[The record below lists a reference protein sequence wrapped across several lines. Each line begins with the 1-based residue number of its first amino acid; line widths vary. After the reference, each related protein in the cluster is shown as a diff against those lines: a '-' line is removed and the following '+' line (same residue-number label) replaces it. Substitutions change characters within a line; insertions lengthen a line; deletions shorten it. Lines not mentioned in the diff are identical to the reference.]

1 MNEGFHLAEKV
12 AKTFSAFLIV
22 PKRMPMKIAIS
33 GKGGVGKTLLAS
45 LLSRI
50 FVESGYSVLAI
61 DADPDANLAATLGFP
76 HAEKITPISEMSA
89 LIEERTGA
97 RPGRAEI
104 YFKLNPKVDDLP
116 EKYCSEYNG
125 IRLIVMG
132 RIKKGGSGC
141 YCPENV
147 LLQALVTHLLLARDE
162 VVILD
167 MEAGIEHLGRATA
180 KAVDKLIVVVEPGRR
195 SVETAYKINKL
206 AQDIGLPNIAVVG
219 NKLRSQS
226 EREFLISSLPGF
238 EFLGFIPY
246 DQALV
251 DADLAN
257 LPLVDSSQQ
266 IITEVRNIYRVL
278 LSTVQASSKIKKG
291 RRNVGSCIVGE
302 HEATTIRLS
311 PKSLISFLIISCPGS
326 EHTNL

>member
-1 MNEGFHLAEKV
+1 MLSRRSLGFNC
-12 AKTFSAFLIV
+12 AKNKMS
-22 PKRMPMKIAIS
+22 MKIAVS
-33 GKGGVGKTLLAS
+33 GKGGVGKTVLVA
-45 LLSRI
+45 LLSRV
-50 FVESGYSVLAI
+50 FAESGYSVLTI

-76 HAEKITPISEMSA
+76 HPEKIVPISEMKD

-104 YFKLNPKVDDLP
+104 FFKLNPKVDDLP
-116 EKYCSEYNG
+116 EKYWREHNG
-125 IRLIVMG
+125 IKLMVMG
-132 RIKKGGSGC
+132 RTKQGGSGC

-147 LLQALVTHLLLARDE
+147 LLQALVSHLLLARDE

-195 SVETAYKINKL
+195 SVETAYRIDKL
-206 AQDIGLPNIAVVG
+206 AQDIGLPNIAIVG

-226 EREFLISSLPGF
+226 DREFLISTLPGF

-251 DADLAN
+251 AADLAN
-257 LPLVDSSQQ
+257 LPLLDSSQQ
-266 IITEVRNIYRVL
+266 IINEVRNIYQAL
-278 LSTVQASSKIKKG
+278 LPIAKAPST
-291 RRNVGSCIVGE
+291 
-302 HEATTIRLS
+302 
-311 PKSLISFLIISCPGS
+311 
-326 EHTNL
+326 TN